1 MKEFGLFIAL
11 LRPSACFLLFKT
23 KMCRTW
29 RPAGSATCFR
39 VATGPAGAPSFVAGW
54 KVSAWAVCALVSPW
68 AFEGWRGRREVS
80 PDMWVCAS
88 PEGRAGEGRRRKG
101 EVTGGGGGGGP
112 GFGCR
117 GSCWAV
123 MVMTRWKWRIFR
135 NTIPAPDIPEAAAVA
150 ASPPGFPPRP
160 TGSL

>member
-1 MKEFGLFIAL
+1 MKEFGFFIVL
-11 LRPSACFLLFKT
+11 MPPSVWLLLFKT
-23 KMCRTW
+23 KICRTW
-29 RPAGSATCFR
+29 DSAGKATSFR
-39 VATGPAGAPSFVAGW
+39 VAAGPAEAPFFAVGW
-54 KVSAWAVCALVSPW
+54 KVLAWAVCAFVSPC
-68 AFEGWRGRREVS
+68 AFEGWRGGREVS

-112 GFGCR
+112 GSGCR

-135 NTIPAPDIPEAAAVA
+135 NTIPAPDIPEAAAAA
-150 ASPPGFPPRP
+150 ASPPGLPPRP
-160 TGSL
+160 PGPL